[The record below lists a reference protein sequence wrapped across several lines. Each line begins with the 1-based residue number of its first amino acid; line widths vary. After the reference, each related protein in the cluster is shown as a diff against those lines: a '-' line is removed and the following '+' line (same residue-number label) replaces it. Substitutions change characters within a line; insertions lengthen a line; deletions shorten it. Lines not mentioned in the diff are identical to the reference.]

1 MLILFLT
8 SQPHEKIGS
17 LGLYNFWCLV
27 LANLCTVVEKI
38 VGPLGL
44 YRVSRFYTNLWGLR
58 FICFGGPS
66 VHIIFGPLGSYKS
79 WCCVHKICPVLK
91 FLEYLWP

>member
-38 VGPLGL
+38 VGPLGIYFLGVLFL
-44 YRVSRFYTNLWGLR
+44 YKFV
-58 FICFGGPS
+58 
-66 VHIIFGPLGSYKS
+66 GS
-79 WCCVHKICPVLK
+79 
-91 FLEYLWP
+91 